1 VSNAGPDLK
10 VWVGQTQI
18 APNNDPYHVPYVQSR
33 EDKPMVLKRVVMNDD
48 PKCVNM
54 DLSTYKTDTPVKLAA
69 WRMVP
74 TT

>member
-1 VSNAGPDLK
+1 
-10 VWVGQTQI
+10 
-18 APNNDPYHVPYVQSR
+18 
-33 EDKPMVLKRVVMNDD
+33 MVLKRVVMNDA